1 MTVLSNL
8 MPIQLTATFDGLGD
22 TLQRLRVLNCA
33 PLRAVGIHCADVAR
47 AIDAARQAGEP
58 AVAILLQGWS
68 AVQPRLVI
76 RRLLTT
82 AEQTAVLLYAQSRAI
97 ESTCIVIDQAKADA
111 ERDMASCLL
120 ELAQAQHVTPNVLAS
135 LLPGAQTTAAAA
147 RTLVVLQITQASLT
161 RRLTAVEVAVESLG
175 TSLAGDPTT
184 GPDGLRAGPD
194 AVLPPDPVLNPANR
208 RSTANLAKLAADLH
222 SGDWKRASFADS
234 IQQSLRQACA
244 RAGTAQLLVYDPVA
258 FDGQGR
264 AAISVGNLTTAK
276 NVAVVVPGISN
287 SPRTMAEGITLAGD
301 LRDESMKQA
310 PGQSTAVVAWY
321 GYDMPLSA
329 DPGASGWNK
338 WRDRLAAG
346 SAVTAVTGA
355 PVLAADLR
363 DIKAMT
369 PVADRTTLLGF
380 SMGSTTVSEA
390 AHLDVAADSI
400 VLMGSPGAG
409 WDVPDAAHYPQLP
422 AEDVYTLSYDQDPVT
437 QPITDNAT
445 HPLPGSLGMSEPYG
459 HDPADQSFGGNHID
473 AVSNMPTVTIGGLP
487 VIGVLGAPLVNLA
500 ASTAHHSM
508 KNYMSGPA
516 LVAEGSIVVGNRRKV
531 PTKRG
536 R

>member
-1 MTVLSNL
+1 MTVLTEL
-8 MPIQLTATFDGLGD
+8 MPPELIATLPGLVD
-22 TLQRLRVLNCA
+22 PAPLQQLRVLNCA
-33 PLRAVGIHCADVAR
+33 QLRAVGTHCADVAR
-47 AIDAARQAGEP
+47 VIDTARQAGEP
-58 AVAILLQGWS
+58 AVATLRQGWS
-68 AVQPRLVI
+68 AVRPRLAV

-82 AEQTAVLLYAQSRAI
+82 AEQTSVLLYAQSRAI

-111 ERDMASCLL
+111 ERDMAHCLL
-120 ELAQAQHVTPNVLAS
+120 ELAQAQHATPNVVAS
-135 LLPGAQTTAAAA
+135 LLPGAPANAVAA
-147 RTLVVLQITQASLT
+147 RMLMILQITHASLT
-161 RRLTAVEVAVESLG
+161 KRLTAVEVAVESLR
-175 TSLAGDPTT
+175 TLLAGDPTT

-222 SGDWKRASFADS
+222 SGDWRRASFADS
-234 IQQSLRQACA
+234 IQQSLHQASA
-244 RAGTAQLLVYDPVA
+244 RAGTAQLVVYDPAA

-287 SPRTMAEGITLAGD
+287 SPRTMSEGVTLAGD

-310 PGQSTAVVAWY
+310 PWQSTAVVAWY
-321 GYDMPLSA
+321 GYDIPLSA
-329 DPGASGWNK
+329 DPGRSGWSE

-346 SAVTAVTGA
+346 SAVNAVTGA
-355 PVLAADLR
+355 PILAADLR
-363 DIKAMT
+363 DIRAMT

-390 AHLDVAADSI
+390 AHLEIPVDSI

-409 WDVPDAAHYPQLP
+409 WDVPDAAHYSQLP

-437 QPITDNAT
+437 QPIADNAT
-445 HPLPGSLGMSEPYG
+445 RWLTGSLGMSQPYG
-459 HDPADQSFGGNHID
+459 PDPAEQSFGGNHID
-473 AVSNMPTVTIGGLP
+473 AGTNVPVGAVGG
-487 VIGVLGAPLVNLA
+487 VAGAPLINLA

-508 KNYMSGPA
+508 KNYMSGHA

-531 PTKRG
+531 PTRRG